1 MGLFHIAN
9 ATSLTGLMDQF
20 EKGKGAANALAI
32 SLRFGFGMLGA
43 IFVSLMSN
51 ETIYPYVCTVLIFSS
66 LATITGLKA
75 GRTFVYLHETNDLMI
90 HHILFS
96 FD

>member
-20 EKGKGAANALAI
+20 EKGKGSANALAI

-43 IFVSLMSN
+43 GFVSVMSN
-51 ETIYPYVCTVLIFSS
+51 ETIYPYILTVLF
-66 LATITGLKA
+66 
-75 GRTFVYLHETNDLMI
+75 
-90 HHILFS
+90 FS
-96 FD
+96 FLAATFGLSAIKEIDK